1 MTNSILNKIIRV
13 FTYFFTPEDSATPIW
28 HGSSS
33 YNIEYDIKGIGA
45 TKALFWVINSVLLIY
60 LISLL

>member
-1 MTNSILNKIIRV
+1 MINSKLNKLLKIAV
-13 FTYFFTPEDSATPIW
+13 YFFTPEDSATPIW

-33 YNIEYDIKGIGA
+33 YNIEFDYKGIGA
-45 TKALFWVINSVLLIY
+45 TKALFWVANSVLFVY